1 MAQLVFLCYPG
12 INSEESHGEESGAIS
27 TSLAAVW
34 EDVQSQAERG
44 EAEEKG
50 AGERRARECRRKA
63 GSCRPH
69 PASHQWH
76 MQDDLA

>member
-1 MAQLVFLCYPG
+1 MAQLVFLWYPG

-50 AGERRARECRRKA
+50 TGERRARELLQESWELPSSSSFSPVA
-63 GSCRPH
+63 H
-69 PASHQWH
+69 AE
-76 MQDDLA
+76 